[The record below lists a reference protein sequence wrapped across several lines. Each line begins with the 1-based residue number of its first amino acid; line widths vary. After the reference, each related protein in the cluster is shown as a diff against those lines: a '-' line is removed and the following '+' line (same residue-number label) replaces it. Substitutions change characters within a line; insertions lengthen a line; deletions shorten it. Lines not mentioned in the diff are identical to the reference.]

1 MTIFKIIADL
11 MGGNDLSKN
20 EVKERL
26 DQEFNGYGYMKRV
39 YGIEHMPQISTIV
52 KLSITDTLTKAYN
65 RLAFESFLEEEI
77 SKTKRY
83 KAPLTL
89 VIFGVDHFR
98 KINNENGSL
107 IGNFIL
113 IELADVVKQRIRTS
127 DMLFRWNGDE
137 FLVIV
142 PHTDINGGK
151 IMVEKIEED
160 IAKFNFNTIGKT
172 LSCSFGISE
181 YDPELDLHDF
191 VMKVEDSLHEAKAN
205 RDRGED

>member
-1 MTIFKIIADL
+1 MTIFKMIAEMMTGDDL
-11 MGGNDLSKN
+11 TDN
-20 EVKERL
+20 EVRERL

-39 YGIEHMPQISTIV
+39 YGIEHMPQMATII

-89 VIFGVDHFR
+89 VIFGIDYFR
-98 KINNENGSL
+98 KINHDHGSL

-113 IELADVVKQRIRTS
+113 IELADLVKKEIRTA

-137 FLVIV
+137 FLIIV
-142 PHTDINGGK
+142 PHTDKEGANIMIGK
-151 IMVEKIEED
+151 LKEKIAD
-160 IAKFNFNTIGKT
+160 FNFNTIGNT
-172 LSCSFGISE
+172 LSCSFGVVE
-181 YDPELDLHDF
+181 YDPNIDSHDF
-191 VMKVEDSLHEAKAN
+191 VKSAEDALHETKLAREK
-205 RDRGED
+205 